1 MRSQQIIQA
10 ISMYIKMS
18 LTSQTGTTCLSLE
31 TPRDWQHLCIKNKM
45 DDIGYFLLEGELLIS
60 LVDVISGTYL
70 KFCDEYSVQF

>member
-45 DDIGYFLLEGELLIS
+45 DDIGYFFGWREN
-60 LVDVISGTYL
+60 
-70 KFCDEYSVQF
+70 C